1 VWHESIG
8 SCFLLG
14 TYIVFEDWRAVAEQ
28 TVFTSQVVSAF
39 AESVV
44 CMNQPNGASKAAL
57 VTVNPELVSIIK
69 GNSPL
74 PPGEPVSK
82 HLEAIQ
88 CRKAKEVADFLRAC
102 SLRL

>member
-1 VWHESIG
+1 
-8 SCFLLG
+8 
-14 TYIVFEDWRAVAEQ
+14 
-28 TVFTSQVVSAF
+28 
-39 AESVV
+39 
-44 CMNQPNGASKAAL
+44 MNQSKGSGKASF

-74 PPGEPVSK
+74 PPSEPVSK

-102 SLRL
+102 SLRF